1 MPPLLLSNE
10 VDKMGE
16 IEHLRSGDFAP
27 LKEWK
32 TYELMEALQFC
43 RAKGWVGVLI
53 RGEDGVVESIS
64 LTLEDVKAVLATRP
78 HVPNKKERRKIRQDL
93 AKRGKK

>member
-1 MPPLLLSNE
+1 
-10 VDKMGE
+10 MGE

-27 LKEWK
+27 LEEWK
-32 TYELMEALQFC
+32 THELMKALQFC

-53 RGEDGVVESIS
+53 RGEDGVVRSIT

-78 HVPNKKERRKIRQDL
+78 HIPNKQERRKTCQAL
-93 AKRGKK
+93 GKAQRANKGK